1 MLKRMKE
8 LIKDEEGATL
18 VEYALMVALIAVV
31 AILIVTQLG
40 KKSANA
46 FDVTQQNMSAGTPQ
60 QPT

>member
-1 MLKRMKE
+1 MIERMKR
-8 LIKDEEGATL
+8 LFKDEEGATL

-46 FDVTQQNMSAGTPQ
+46 FDVTQQKMGPVTPQ
-60 QPT
+60 TPT